1 MINYYLLKIILI
13 FVSFKVMRMEKHE
26 PIVEDFVDK
35 YCKNCT
41 VYEYCGKEDE
51 EGLDLGFDTFKGR
64 DMLKLCILTKIL
76 ENIEK

>member
-1 MINYYLLKIILI
+1 
-13 FVSFKVMRMEKHE
+13 MEKHE
-26 PIVEDFVDK
+26 PIAMDFIDK

-41 VYEYCGKEDE
+41 FYENCGKEDE
-51 EGLDLGFDTFKGR
+51 EGLDLGLDTAKGR